1 MAEKGKRKAC
11 EVTSDDQIGDMQNI
25 SDLGLQNQVV
35 NAPTAAQTGS
45 DDIFLSQQKDPAF
58 KNFINELASSSSD
71 KSFHLKKQF
80 SHFLPPIVENVA
92 ENDDVD
98 EEQVDYESGDSSQA
112 TDMPFIEPG
121 SGILALAVP

>member
-1 MAEKGKRKAC
+1 
-11 EVTSDDQIGDMQNI
+11 
-25 SDLGLQNQVV
+25 VV
-35 NAPTAAQTGS
+35 NALASAQSHS
-45 DDIFLSQQKDPAF
+45 DDVLLAQQRDPSF
-58 KNFINELASSSSD
+58 KKFINELASSTSD

-92 ENDDVD
+92 ENEDLND
-98 EEQVDYESGDSSQA
+98 EQVDYESGESSQT